1 MENAEK
7 VIVAGHGIYTDKE
20 SGKERVYV
28 IFKDKVSKNVLF
40 QTKCSKTGTMF
51 LLNGVTLDEAKE
63 MLPVGHKET
72 TLAWG
77 EEVPDTLYGGIY
89 KLTEL

>member
-1 MENAEK
+1 
-7 VIVAGHGIYTDKE
+7 
-20 SGKERVYV
+20 
-28 IFKDKVSKNVLF
+28 
-40 QTKCSKTGTMF
+40 MF
-51 LLNGVTLDEAKE
+51 LLNGVTLDEAKQ

-89 KLTEL
+89 KLDEL